1 MKRLTH
7 TFKQL
12 LSVFVIAFL
21 ANTGTA
27 LAANGGTPNDAEPP
41 VSPAPPPANP
51 EEGAPESPFHNEAQW
66 IWMVNKAGG
75 TAKRI
80 AKKAQKY
87 GFDTVFVKSGDGT
100 TYWKQFDKVL
110 PGLQKAGL
118 RVCGWQFVYG
128 SKYTREARV
137 AARAI
142 KKGADCFIVNAEI
155 HFERRGKYK
164 AARRYM
170 KSLRKRVG
178 PSFPIG
184 LSSFPYVHYHGSFPY
199 SAFLEPPYGAQFN
212 MPQVYWRAIG
222 TKVSN
227 AMRTTFR
234 WNSIYDAKIAPTAGV
249 WLRESRDELKA
260 FRRLSAEY
268 GAVGT
273 SYWSMQHTFGWQWPL
288 LANPLDDLEIV
299 PQETRYPILKFGSK
313 GDPVYWLQG
322 QLREWGHI
330 VKRTGYFKKKT
341 RDAVTSFQET
351 QGLKPTGEM
360 DKQTWELLLQP
371 PDTASTATKRKRL
384 NNGFREPESSGLP
397 PKRNE
402 IASKY

>member
-1 MKRLTH
+1 M
-7 TFKQL
+7 KQL
-12 LSVFVIAFL
+12 LTVFVFAFL
-21 ANTGTA
+21 ANIGTA
-27 LAANGGTPNDAEPP
+27 LAATGGTSNEVPP
-41 VSPAPPPANP
+41 VSPSPPPIAPPANP
-51 EEGAPESPFHNEAQW
+51 EEGAPESPFHGEAQW
-66 IWMVNKAGG
+66 IWEVKKVGG
-75 TAKRI
+75 TASRI
-80 AKKAQKY
+80 AKKAKRY
-87 GFDTVFVKSGDGT
+87 GIDTVFVKSGDGT
-100 TYWKQFDKVL
+100 KYWKQFDKVL
-110 PGLQKAGL
+110 PGLKEAGL
-118 RVCGWQFVYG
+118 KVCAWQFVYG
-128 SKYTREARV
+128 RRYTSEARV

-184 LSSFPYVHYHGSFPY
+184 LSSFPYVNYHRSFPY

-222 TKVSN
+222 TKVSK
-227 AMRTTFR
+227 AMRTTFK

-249 WLRESRDELKA
+249 WLRESRGELKA

-273 SYWSMQHTFGWQWPL
+273 SYWSMQHTFRWQWPL
-288 LANPLDDLEIV
+288 LANPLDELEIV
-299 PQETRYPILKFGSK
+299 PQETRYPVLKFGSK

-322 QLREWGHI
+322 QLREWGHT

-341 RDAVTSFQET
+341 RKAVMGFQET
-351 QGLKPTGEM
+351 HGLEPTGEM

-371 PDTASTATKRKRL
+371 PDTATTATKRKRL
-384 NNGFREPESSGLP
+384 SNGFREPESSGLP
-397 PKRNE
+397 SIRNE